1 MLNTDRNFKIENYD
15 EFYSHH
21 LFKPVYDEVAFNAHR
36 VFPRIQWALD
46 VAKEIKAKRV
56 LDLGCLEGYTALT
69 LLTNCPSVVYVEGVD
84 LSQEGIDIAKKRVK
98 DRKLQEQAKFT
109 QGSVESR
116 LMWYIRNGIKFD
128 MICNFE
134 LMEHVKDPE
143 LVIELMNK
151 VKTKKGSV
159 LISTPDFEAPTFGK
173 DDEQNKCHIRL
184 YTLAD
189 EDYEGVN
196 KYGNTRTATSLS
208 KQVGKERIV
217 SMEVYSELINCHYV

>member
-1 MLNTDRNFKIENYD
+1 M
-15 EFYSHH
+15 
-21 LFKPVYDEVAFNAHR
+21 
-36 VFPRIQWALD
+36 
-46 VAKEIKAKRV
+46 

-69 LLTNCPSVVYVEGVD
+69 LLTHCPSVEYVEGVD
-84 LSQEGIDIAKKRVK
+84 LSQEGIDLANKRVS
-98 DRKLQEQAKFT
+98 DRGIGDKAKFV
-109 QGSVESR
+109 QGTIEKW
-116 LMWYIRNGIKFD
+116 LEWYIKNDIHFD
-128 MICNFE
+128 LICNFE

-143 LVIELMNK
+143 LVIDLMDK
-151 VKTKKGSV
+151 VKTKKGTV

-189 EDYEGVN
+189 EDYTGVN

-217 SMEVYSELINCHYV
+217 SMEVYSELINCRYV